1 MLVIELT
8 GLEAPSSVPGGAI
21 YELAI
26 DRGISSA
33 RARGLR
39 VMVDERVTLALA
51 KPPLNPY
58 FLRV

>member
-8 GLEAPSSVPGGAI
+8 GSEAPSSVTGGAI

-33 RARGLR
+33 RVRGLR
-39 VMVDERVTLALA
+39 VMVDELVTLAQA
-51 KPPLNPY
+51 KPLLNP
-58 FLRV
+58 